1 MCNTDVCRRLPLQR
15 EIVRIQRLTGEFG
28 WGARI
33 LTQHDLRGTHQLSYC
48 NCRRFSFLRT
58 RSGYDPAL
66 IAKSAFL
73 QSTGSRK
80 AVRFCSLSLI

>member
-33 LTQHDLRGTHQLSYC
+33 LTQHDLNRRHQLSYC
-48 NCRRFSFLRT
+48 SCRRLSFVCT
-58 RSGYDPAL
+58 RSGYDPA
-66 IAKSAFL
+66 ITAKGAL
-73 QSTGSRK
+73 
-80 AVRFCSLSLI
+80 